1 MDESTHKGEMRI
13 ERGVGVSTVN
23 KDEIDMTRQS
33 GV

>member
-1 MDESTHKGEMRI
+1 MDKSMHKGEMRR
-13 ERGVGVSTVN
+13 ERGVGVSMVN